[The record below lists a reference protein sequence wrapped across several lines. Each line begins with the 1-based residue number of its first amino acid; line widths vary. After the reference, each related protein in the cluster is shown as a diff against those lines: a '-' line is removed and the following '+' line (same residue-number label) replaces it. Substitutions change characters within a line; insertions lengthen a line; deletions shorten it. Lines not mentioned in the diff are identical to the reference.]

1 VLRVV
6 WESGDEAGRVLRVVW
21 ESGVMRLGECSESGA
36 RLGECSESGVRL
48 GECPHT
54 HSTNSVASCV
64 AGMK

>member
-6 WESGDEAGRVLRVVW
+6 WESEDEAGRVLRVVW
-21 ESGVMRLGECSESGA
+21 VSGDEAGRVLSVVW
-36 RLGECSESGVRL
+36 ESGVRL
-48 GECPHT
+48 GECLYT